1 MSDQPAALP
10 PANWY
15 PAPDRAGQLRWW
27 DGTAWSEQYA
37 AQDPAAERQAAQ
49 RTRRA
54 EKDAGHAAKLAE
66 KEHDKNAKAYAHA
79 TAAYQSA
86 LATWQAQ
93 RDAQAAQWEEVS
105 TFEGDVDGSGL
116 LLKAGER
123 LFAKIDG
130 AALIEE
136 RAGQGEFVG
145 RSQGISIPI
154 GSLGGHS
161 LRYRVGSSRGHY
173 VAGPPVQKAVDT
185 GTLYVT
191 NQRVVFAGSNA
202 TRECPFSKLLSYQTS
217 PNGLAQFSVSTRQKP
232 TVVEYGTA
240 IAASFDQH
248 LEIALARFNGTTQ
261 QLVDRAKA
269 ALDAIDASRPVAPTA
284 PTE

>member
-1 MSDQPAALP
+1 M
-10 PANWY
+10 
-15 PAPDRAGQLRWW
+15 
-27 DGTAWSEQYA
+27 
-37 AQDPAAERQAAQ
+37 RQAEHDAK
-49 RTRRA
+49 RA
-54 EKDAGHAAKLAE
+54 AKDAAHAAKLAE
-66 KEHDKNAKAYAHA
+66 KEHDKDAKAYAHA
-79 TAAYQSA
+79 TSGYQSA

-93 RDAQAAQWEEVS
+93 RDAQAAQLEEVS
-105 TFEGDVDGSGL
+105 TFEGETEGNGL
-116 LLKAGER
+116 LLRSGER

-161 LRYRVGSSRGHY
+161 VRYRVGSSRGHY
-173 VAGPPVQKAVDT
+173 VAGPPVNKAVDT
-185 GTLYVT
+185 GAFYVT

-202 TRECPFSKLLSYQTS
+202 TRECLFSKLLSYHTS

-232 TVVEYGTA
+232 TVVEYGSA
-240 IAASFDQH
+240 LAASFDQH
-248 LEIALARFNGTTQ
+248 LEIALAHFNGSTP

-269 ALDAIDASRPVAPTA
+269 ALDAIDAGRPVAPSA
-284 PTE
+284 PIS